1 MWTSTIWLPQSG
13 RVRAIKSNH
22 TDCVLF
28 DLDGTF
34 ADTAQDLHH
43 ALNLQLERHGRQ
55 PVSFQQL
62 RPSVSHGSRAM
73 LQVGFGIDPEH
84 PDFAALQTEFLDL
97 YLKNIALQTQ
107 PFEGMLELLD
117 ALEAMQIR
125 WGIVTNKPA
134 RLTDPLMQKL
144 GLQRRAS
151 TVISGDTTPYA
162 KPHPE
167 PILQAC
173 RESDASPE
181 HTLYIGDA
189 QRDIEAGR
197 NAGTR
202 TLVAMFGYLA
212 ESDRPETWQADGQID
227 HPAQILDWL

>member
-1 MWTSTIWLPQSG
+1 
-13 RVRAIKSNH
+13 
-22 TDCVLF
+22 VLF

-34 ADTAQDLHH
+34 ADTALDLHH
-43 ALNLQLERHGRQ
+43 TMNLQLERHGRA
-55 PVSFQQL
+55 PISFQQF
-62 RPSVSHGSRAM
+62 RPTVSHGSRAM
-73 LQVGFGIDPEH
+73 LQLSFGIAPEH
-84 PDFAALQTEFLDL
+84 PDFSTLQSEFLDL
-97 YLKNIALQTQ
+97 YLQNIALQTR
-107 PFEGMLELLD
+107 PFDGMLELVEK
-117 ALEAMQIR
+117 LESQAIP

-144 GLQRRAS
+144 GLRQRAS
-151 TVISGDTTPYA
+151 SVISGDTTPFA

-173 RESDASPE
+173 RESGARPE
-181 HTLYIGDA
+181 HTLYVGDA

-202 TLVAMFGYLA
+202 TLIAMFGYLA
-212 ESDRPETWQADGQID
+212 DTDSPDSWQADGKID

>member
-1 MWTSTIWLPQSG
+1 MSTTWLPRSN
-13 RVRAIKSNH
+13 RIRAIKSNH

-34 ADTAQDLHH
+34 ADTAQDLHY
-43 ALNLQLERHGRQ
+43 ALNLQLESHGRE
-55 PVSFQQL
+55 PVSFQRL

-84 PDFAALQTEFLDL
+84 ADFSALQKEFLDL
-97 YLKNIALQTQ
+97 YLQNIALQTQ

-117 ALEAMQIR
+117 ELDVLAIR

-144 GLQRRAS
+144 GLQQRAS
-151 TVISGDTTPYA
+151 AVISGDTTPYA

-202 TLVAMFGYLA
+202 TLIAMFGYLG
-212 ESDRPETWQADGQID
+212 ETDKPETWQADGQID

>member
-1 MWTSTIWLPQSG
+1 M
-13 RVRAIKSNH
+13 
-22 TDCVLF
+22 LF

-117 ALEAMQIR
+117 ALEAMRIR

-212 ESDRPETWQADGQID
+212 KSDRPETWQADGQID